1 MHDDDTRSINGRGAV
16 RLEDDRICVF
26 ERNGVYQAR
35 IRTGPN
41 RYIWR
46 SLKTHNQSQAIS
58 AARKLFHSIEYRQ
71 QSGLPIGSRSVNRVI
86 DEYVVLRERQQIQG
100 RTSIHMLRQIR
111 RVVKFWREFIGD
123 QSIESI
129 GNKELSGYIEWRKS
143 YYSQFK
149 TLPKNAKLNPADKT
163 LQWEMTLGK
172 SIIKWA
178 HEQGYRGD
186 QLLPTFSFT
195 PKKIRVRPAFELFEY
210 RRLLRTLIKW
220 QRDCRN
226 EKWLHTRRLLTD
238 YVLILANSG
247 MRVGEA
253 NNLKI
258 RDLETFEDDLGRR
271 NYCFKVKGKTGER
284 DVILRASAAK
294 SVDRLLTRRSGAS
307 ADDWLFA
314 MRDSSR
320 VITLIEQLDKAL
332 AVAGIVH
339 KSHGEKYT
347 LYSLRHFYAVL
358 SLRRGIGVFD
368 VARNM
373 ARRCRSFRI
382 TTASTLRQGSWR
394 RSWVGDVPNG
404 TGKKSMR

>member
-1 MHDDDTRSINGRGAV
+1 MCDSDTRSINGRGAV
-16 RLEDDRICVF
+16 RLENDRICVF

-35 IRTGPN
+35 IRTGAN

-46 SLKTHNQSQAIS
+46 SLKTRNLIPAIS

-71 QSGLPIGSRSVNRVI
+71 QSGLPIGSRSFNRVI
-86 DEYVVLRERQQIQG
+86 DEYVVLRERQQTQG

-111 RVVKFWREFIGD
+111 RVVKFWREYIGD

-143 YYSQFK
+143 YYGQFM

-163 LQWEMTLGK
+163 LQWEMMLGK
-172 SIIKWA
+172 AIIRWA

-186 QLLPTFSFT
+186 QPLPTFSFT

-220 QRDCRN
+220 QRDCSN
-226 EKWLHTRRLLTD
+226 DTWLHTRRLLTD

-271 NYCFKVKGKTGER
+271 NYRFKVKGKTGER

-294 SVDRLLTRRSGAS
+294 SVDRLLTRRNEDFGLGRHRLQQPWRQIYVVQFAPFLRGAVTAPGHRRVRRGTEYGNVGAGNSGLLRQTRYSKEVGDAVG
-307 ADDWLFA
+307 
-314 MRDSSR
+314 R
-320 VITLIEQLDKAL
+320 VIP
-332 AVAGIVH
+332 
-339 KSHGEKYT
+339 Y
-347 LYSLRHFYAVL
+347 
-358 SLRRGIGVFD
+358 
-368 VARNM
+368 
-373 ARRCRSFRI
+373 
-382 TTASTLRQGSWR
+382 
-394 RSWVGDVPNG
+394 
-404 TGKKSMR
+404 